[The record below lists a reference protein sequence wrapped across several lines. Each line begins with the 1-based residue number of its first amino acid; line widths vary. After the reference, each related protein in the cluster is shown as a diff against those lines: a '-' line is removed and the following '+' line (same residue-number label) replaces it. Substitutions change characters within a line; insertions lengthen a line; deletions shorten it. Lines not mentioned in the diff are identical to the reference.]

1 MTIKETLL
9 QRLIDLKL
17 VTDRNDGERWM
28 MDGKIPAFG
37 NRTATQMLE
46 EERADALL
54 DEIERMASG
63 GYA

>member
-1 MTIKETLL
+1 MITKEIVL
-9 QRLIDLKL
+9 QRLLDLKL
-17 VTDRNDGERWM
+17 VADRNDGERWM